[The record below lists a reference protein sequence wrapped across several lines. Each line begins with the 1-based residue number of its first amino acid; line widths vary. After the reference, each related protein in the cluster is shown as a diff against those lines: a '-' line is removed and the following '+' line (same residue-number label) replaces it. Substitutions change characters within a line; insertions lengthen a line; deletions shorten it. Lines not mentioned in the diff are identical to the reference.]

1 MSFLFRRALVIFLV
15 ALFFR
20 VAMLVIVYEHPERM
34 FVPDSYGYVQL
45 AINILKGN
53 GFSLE
58 ENPPY
63 TPSGHR
69 TPVYPLFIAWIY
81 AVSGENPL
89 GVAIVQVLISAITP
103 VLAYFLGLR
112 LFSERAAWWGGLLL
126 AISLGPIVY
135 SVFILTETLFTLLLS
150 GAVLL
155 MSIYRDQNKKGWIIG
170 GGVLT
175 GMAIL
180 CRPVAIFY
188 PLTALFLVWLI
199 HRGHCRQ
206 FLSASFNFL
215 VGVTLVITP
224 WIIRNT
230 WSIGYPTLT
239 TTAGDVLFLYAVA
252 LEADLK
258 EISYAQA
265 QEDISRIWSEE
276 LLQRGEA
283 HNETLGIRR
292 YGALGAKM
300 LLANPGRYLYIHLK
314 NDLYSFLPNGT
325 EFLELLG
332 VTQGGKGTLSVL
344 NQKGLRA
351 ALHNYFGKDLWL
363 IWPMIPWFTLLGI
376 IYIACVIGIVA
387 LLKQRQWFIFALLFL
402 PVMFL
407 LLIPGP
413 LNNPPR
419 FRVPAM
425 PYVCLLAGAGL
436 AAATS
441 WAGHGLRKKT
451 EGHCL
456 IT

>member
-1 MSFLFRRALVIFLV
+1 MSSFFRRALGIFLV

-20 VAMLVIVYEHPERM
+20 VAMLVIVYEHPERIL
-34 FVPDSYGYVQL
+34 FPDSYGYVQL
-45 AINILKGN
+45 ATNILKGN
-53 GFSLE
+53 GFSIE

-63 TPSGHR
+63 TPSAFR
-69 TPVYPLFIAWIY
+69 TPVYPLFIAWVY
-81 AVSGENPL
+81 ALFGENPL
-89 GVAIVQVLISAITP
+89 EVAIVQVLISAITP

-112 LFSERAAWWGGLLL
+112 LFSERAAWWGGLFL

-155 MSIYRDQNKKGWIIG
+155 LAVYHDQNQKGWIIG

-175 GMAIL
+175 GVAIL

-199 HRGHCRQ
+199 HKGHCRQ
-206 FLSASFNFL
+206 FLSAAFNFF
-215 VGVTLVITP
+215 VGVTLVVTP

-230 WSIGYPTLT
+230 WSIGVPTLT
-239 TTAGDVLFLYAVA
+239 TASGNVLFWYAVA

-258 EISYAQA
+258 EISYTQA
-265 QEDISRIWSEE
+265 QGNISRKWSEE
-276 LLQRGEA
+276 LLKRGETD
-283 HNETLGIRR
+283 NETLGIRR
-292 YGALGAKM
+292 YGELGAKM
-300 LLANPGRYLYIHLK
+300 LLANPGRYFYIHLK

-344 NQKGLRA
+344 NQKGLRT
-351 ALHNYFGKDLWL
+351 ALHHYFGKDLWL
-363 IWPMIPWFTLLGI
+363 IWPMMPWFALLGL
-376 IYIACVIGIVA
+376 IYIACIIGIVA
-387 LLKQRQWFIFALLFL
+387 LLKQHQWFIFALLSL
-402 PVMFL
+402 PVVFL

-425 PYVCLLAGAGL
+425 PYICLLAGAGL
-436 AAATS
+436 TAAKS
-441 WAGHGLRKKT
+441 WAGQGLRKN
-451 EGHCL
+451 
-456 IT
+456 